1 MASSSGG
8 IRVPVG
14 NCQVCGGQDLVL
26 AAKCARC
33 KKWACEKLDC
43 RKAILSVVNCRVPK
57 MFLP

>member
-1 MASSSGG
+1 MASSSWG

-14 NCQVCGGQDLVL
+14 NCQVCGGEDKVL